1 MKRPRRSEGIYDV
14 VPARCRKGQGKWGK
28 ERMNS
33 RGRRGWMGAPFEY
46 WVFLPPSAPVAAV
59 TTASLRNFGYKL
71 RLLADDGL
79 EICPREGSDERTDE
93 RRRVWWDG
101 VKRSRL
107 PDGAR
112 QKCHMCGDSI
122 SFLSSINR
130 SSDRARREKWTS
142 SGELAKITPRSGA
155 GSILGL
161 TTGVASTTQAIGLRA
176 GDSCMTFMAQC
187 VIRSED
193 GKRQRSVLGNPTNRF
208 ASAHPSSL

>member
-1 MKRPRRSEGIYDV
+1 MKRPRRNEGIYDV

-46 WVFLPPSAPVAAV
+46 WVSLPPSVPAAAA

-71 RLLADDGL
+71 RLWADDGL
-79 EICPREGSDERTDE
+79 EICPRKGSDERTKTSLVGRGHE
-93 RRRVWWDG
+93 E
-101 VKRSRL
+101 
-107 PDGAR
+107 
-112 QKCHMCGDSI
+112 QT
-122 SFLSSINR
+122 
-130 SSDRARREKWTS
+130 ARRIQTEMSHVRRFNIFPALNQSKQRSCEKREMDVKWGTC
-142 SGELAKITPRSGA
+142 EDNPRSG
-155 GSILGL
+155 GGRLSGL